1 MRSLVQRSAALGNR
15 VTIESVAGASHF
27 FAFYH
32 RAGHEQMGKA
42 LTRGPTEWGWVSPES
57 SGDVRFGVKKGQSE
71 TSDFRSRWYYCT

>member
-1 MRSLVQRSAALGNR
+1 MRSLVQPSAALGNR